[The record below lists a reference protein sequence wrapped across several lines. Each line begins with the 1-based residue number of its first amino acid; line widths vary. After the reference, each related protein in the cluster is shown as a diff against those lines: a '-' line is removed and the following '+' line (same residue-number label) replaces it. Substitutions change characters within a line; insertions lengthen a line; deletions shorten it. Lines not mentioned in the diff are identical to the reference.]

1 LVEVLDK
8 AVSIVIVVPLPLPLP
23 LPLPVV
29 AASLIAATRVP
40 LLTVVKL
47 SKSPIISGKID
58 DSSHRTFYAHTPI
71 GTA

>member
-1 LVEVLDK
+1 MVEVLDK
-8 AVSIVIVVPLPLPLP
+8 AVSTVIVVPLPLPP
-23 LPLPVV
+23 PLPVV